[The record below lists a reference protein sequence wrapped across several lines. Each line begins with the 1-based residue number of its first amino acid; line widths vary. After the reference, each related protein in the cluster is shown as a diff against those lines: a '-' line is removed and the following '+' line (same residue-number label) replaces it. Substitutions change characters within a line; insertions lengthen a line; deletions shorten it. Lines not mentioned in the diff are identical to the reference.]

1 MATRKQPAHKG
12 GTDDTGSVRVG
23 KAVQKRLKVY
33 AAGAGQE
40 MREVA
45 DAALDEYLKKRGA

>member
-1 MATRKQPAHKG
+1 MATRKQPAPK
-12 GTDDTGSVRVG
+12 DSDTGSVRVG
-23 KAVQKRLKVY
+23 KPIQKRLKVY
-33 AAGAGQE
+33 AATAGQE